1 MKAKVGELEG
11 EFREEFS
18 RRPGKDLTGVVQGVS
33 GKRRFLMRF
42 QYGCEK
48 DLTLNQLTIA
58 TLEKI
63 PMTEEYEV
71 PTISG
76 IPDETIDLEK
86 G

>member
-1 MKAKVGELEG
+1 
-11 EFREEFS
+11 
-18 RRPGKDLTGVVQGVS
+18 
-33 GKRRFLMRF
+33 MRF

-48 DLTLNQLTIA
+48 YPTLNQLTIA

-63 PMTEEYEV
+63 PMTNEYEV

-86 G
+86 GYYHGLYVLLKFQKEFGVDKKE